1 MSFAENLKRRSAD
14 RAPAQPALPAEP
26 TIALPLLGQRRAV
39 QQRRVLRA
47 MLIAA
52 LLVLVGLLIVPLS
65 RANLGPSE
73 LAALAGLSLIALL
86 AVAGLTSVQRQEQQH
101 CQQLAEHLEHAAQHQ
116 QQTVSD
122 MGLAQERAYQR
133 LLDELQAAA
142 TGDLRQLTT
151 AADDDSTGGLASAM
165 NATLHEFR
173 TLVGSVQTSVARV
186 ADTTA
191 NVNTTTA
198 ELLVTSAGQL
208 REIRETG
215 RSVLDM
221 ALRMNE
227 VSMRAQESAD
237 VARQSC
243 LAADAGRT
251 AVQNAVSGMD
261 GLREQ
266 IQDTAKRLK
275 RLGESSQEIGE
286 ITELISDIT
295 EQTNVLALNAAIQ
308 AASAGDAGRG
318 FSVVAEEVQRL
329 AERSADAT
337 RQIATLVKSLQSNT
351 QDAVAAMARS
361 TQGVVA
367 GARLTDTAG
376 ASLTEIDQVSRRLS
390 ELIAQI
396 CSATARE
403 SELANGVADSIQH
416 IFAVTEQTGD
426 GTRATAQ
433 QMRELSQMAQTLQ
446 QSVARFRI

>member
-151 AADDDSTGGLASAM
+151 AADDSTGGLASAM